1 MLMFVQVKYQLRS
14 CGRSVLVLC
23 IAALLAACMA
33 FYVGNIGVNKAALQ
47 SLSDSVPVT
56 VRITSRNGAKTAGLN
71 IEAKPFDH
79 LTEAGVHD
87 VRCTAV
93 AAGAFSPEV
102 RAQEMF
108 LGVDTIVRAGNSL
121 EALELSADNL
131 HFADGQSAAFLSGD
145 SAQCVIGEDYA
156 ERTGLH
162 PGDTL
167 SLEIYTVRQSMNG
180 TIYQMI
186 GDAALE
192 IIGTH
197 SAPGGADVILPINFL
212 RTEAETAGV
221 SFLYDSC
228 SALVDDSTHL
238 KDFKA
243 EMQKY
248 FMDINLSAEDPNAG
262 DALSVE
268 DELFV
273 KTASRLW
280 QNIALFQSMLVPF
293 FALIIGLVVL
303 TTSFMLPNGTIE
315 SFDAA
320 LRVAV
325 PETSELTITYDDN
338 GYGDLMTSLN
348 NARMSAVLLFAGGLI
363 AVVGIVVLLLY
374 FFIVKQKKRTAI
386 ERSLG
391 MSKAQCRISLMA
403 GILVLALV
411 ASVIGVGIGAV
422 LLQSDVLTGTAQSET
437 EEIDTT
443 FSIWAKGQ
451 TEVTEPETDATVPVA
466 VYVFIPVC
474 LLVFIFLLSLVL
486 VNRNLK
492 TEPILLLSGKGE

>member
-14 CGRSVLVLC
+14 RGRSVLVLC

-79 LTEAGVHD
+79 LKEGGVHD

-108 LGVDTIVRAGNSL
+108 LGGDTIVRAGNSL

-197 SAPGGADVILPINFL
+197 SAPGGADVILPVNFL

-238 KDFKA
+238 KGFKA

-248 FMDINLSAEDPNAG
+248 FMDINPSAEDPNAG

-273 KTASRLW
+273 KTASRLR

-303 TTSFMLPNGTIE
+303 TTF
-315 SFDAA
+315 
-320 LRVAV
+320 
-325 PETSELTITYDDN
+325 LTMRSTRRD
-338 GYGDLMTSLN
+338 M
-348 NARMSAVLLFAGGLI
+348 AI
-363 AVVGIVVLLLY
+363 A
-374 FFIVKQKKRTAI
+374 
-386 ERSLG
+386 RSLG
-391 MSKAQCRISLMA
+391 VSKWRCAAPNFIST
-403 GILVLALV
+403 
-411 ASVIGVGIGAV
+411 V
-422 LLQSDVLTGTAQSET
+422 LLDMLGCAVILPILSAALHIPALSAHAIFGLFTLCAALGTA
-437 EEIDTT
+437 
-443 FSIWAKGQ
+443 A
-451 TEVTEPETDATVPVA
+451 ALL
-466 VYVFIPVC
+466 C
-474 LLVFIFLLSLVL
+474 LLRFDTLTLLTQVD
-486 VNRNLK
+486 
-492 TEPILLLSGKGE
+492 

>member
-1 MLMFVQVKYQLRS
+1 MFLLTEVKHQLFRNR
-14 CGRSVLVLC
+14 GRTALSVC

-108 LGVDTIVRAGNSL
+108 LGGDTIVRAGNSL

-197 SAPGGADVILPINFL
+197 SAPGGADVILPVNFL

-248 FMDINLSAEDPNAG
+248 FMDINPSAEDPNAG

-273 KTASRLW
+273 KTASRLR
-280 QNIALFQSMLVPF
+280 QNIALFQSMFVPF

-303 TTSFMLPNGTIE
+303 TTF
-315 SFDAA
+315 
-320 LRVAV
+320 
-325 PETSELTITYDDN
+325 LTMRSTRRD
-338 GYGDLMTSLN
+338 M
-348 NARMSAVLLFAGGLI
+348 AI
-363 AVVGIVVLLLY
+363 A
-374 FFIVKQKKRTAI
+374 
-386 ERSLG
+386 RSLG
-391 MSKAQCRISLMA
+391 VSKWRCAAPNFIST
-403 GILVLALV
+403 
-411 ASVIGVGIGAV
+411 V
-422 LLQSDVLTGTAQSET
+422 LLDMLGCAVILPILSAALHIPALSAHAIFGLFTLCAALGTA
-437 EEIDTT
+437 
-443 FSIWAKGQ
+443 A
-451 TEVTEPETDATVPVA
+451 ALL
-466 VYVFIPVC
+466 C
-474 LLVFIFLLSLVL
+474 LLRFDTLTLLTQVD
-486 VNRNLK
+486 
-492 TEPILLLSGKGE
+492 

>member
-1 MLMFVQVKYQLRS
+1 MFVQVKYQLRS
-14 CGRSVLVLC
+14 RGRSVPVLC

-33 FYVGNIGVNKAALQ
+33 FYVGNIGVNKAALR

-108 LGVDTIVRAGNSL
+108 LGGDTIVRAGNSL

-197 SAPGGADVILPINFL
+197 SAPGGADVILPVNFL

-248 FMDINLSAEDPNAG
+248 FMDINPSAEDPNAG

-273 KTASRLW
+273 KTASRLR

-303 TTSFMLPNGTIE
+303 TTF
-315 SFDAA
+315 
-320 LRVAV
+320 
-325 PETSELTITYDDN
+325 LTMRSTRRD
-338 GYGDLMTSLN
+338 M
-348 NARMSAVLLFAGGLI
+348 AI
-363 AVVGIVVLLLY
+363 A
-374 FFIVKQKKRTAI
+374 
-386 ERSLG
+386 RSLG
-391 MSKAQCRISLMA
+391 VSKWRCAAPNFIST
-403 GILVLALV
+403 
-411 ASVIGVGIGAV
+411 V
-422 LLQSDVLTGTAQSET
+422 LLDMLGCAVILPILSAALHIPALSAHAIFGLFTLCAALGTA
-437 EEIDTT
+437 
-443 FSIWAKGQ
+443 A
-451 TEVTEPETDATVPVA
+451 ALL
-466 VYVFIPVC
+466 C
-474 LLVFIFLLSLVL
+474 LLRFDTLTLLTQVD
-486 VNRNLK
+486 
-492 TEPILLLSGKGE
+492 

>member
-14 CGRSVLVLC
+14 RGRSVLVLC

-108 LGVDTIVRAGNSL
+108 LGGDTIVRAGNSL

-197 SAPGGADVILPINFL
+197 SAPGGADVILPVNFL
-212 RTEAETAGV
+212 RTGAETAGV

-273 KTASRLW
+273 KTASRLR

-303 TTSFMLPNGTIE
+303 TTF
-315 SFDAA
+315 
-320 LRVAV
+320 
-325 PETSELTITYDDN
+325 LTMRSTRRD
-338 GYGDLMTSLN
+338 M
-348 NARMSAVLLFAGGLI
+348 AI
-363 AVVGIVVLLLY
+363 A
-374 FFIVKQKKRTAI
+374 
-386 ERSLG
+386 RSLG
-391 MSKAQCRISLMA
+391 VSKWRCAAPNFISTVLLDMLGCA
-403 GILVLALV
+403 VILPILSAALHIPALSALV
-411 ASVIGVGIGAV
+411 IFGLFTLCAA
-422 LLQSDVLTGTAQSET
+422 LGTA
-437 EEIDTT
+437 
-443 FSIWAKGQ
+443 A
-451 TEVTEPETDATVPVA
+451 ALL
-466 VYVFIPVC
+466 C
-474 LLVFIFLLSLVL
+474 LLRFDTLTLLTQVD
-486 VNRNLK
+486 
-492 TEPILLLSGKGE
+492 

>member
-1 MLMFVQVKYQLRS
+1 MFVQVKYQLRS
-14 CGRSVLVLC
+14 RGRSVLVLC

-108 LGVDTIVRAGNSL
+108 LGGDTIVRAGNSL

-131 HFADGQSAAFLSGD
+131 HFADGQNAAFLSGD

-167 SLEIYTVRQSMNG
+167 SLEIYMVRQSMNG
-180 TIYQMI
+180 TIYRMI

-197 SAPGGADVILPINFL
+197 SAPGGADVILPVNFL

-238 KDFKA
+238 KGFKA

-248 FMDINLSAEDPNAG
+248 FMDINPSAEDPNAG

-273 KTASRLW
+273 KTASRLR

-303 TTSFMLPNGTIE
+303 TTF
-315 SFDAA
+315 
-320 LRVAV
+320 
-325 PETSELTITYDDN
+325 LTMRSTRRD
-338 GYGDLMTSLN
+338 M
-348 NARMSAVLLFAGGLI
+348 AI
-363 AVVGIVVLLLY
+363 A
-374 FFIVKQKKRTAI
+374 
-386 ERSLG
+386 RSLG
-391 MSKAQCRISLMA
+391 VSKWRCAAPNFIST
-403 GILVLALV
+403 
-411 ASVIGVGIGAV
+411 V
-422 LLQSDVLTGTAQSET
+422 LLDMFGCAVILPILSAALHIPALSAHAIFGLFTLCAALGTA
-437 EEIDTT
+437 
-443 FSIWAKGQ
+443 A
-451 TEVTEPETDATVPVA
+451 ALL
-466 VYVFIPVC
+466 C
-474 LLVFIFLLSLVL
+474 LLRFDTLTLLTQVD
-486 VNRNLK
+486 
-492 TEPILLLSGKGE
+492 

>member
-1 MLMFVQVKYQLRS
+1 MLTFVQVKYQLRS
-14 CGRSVLVLC
+14 RGRSVLVLC

-87 VRCTAV
+87 VRCTVV

-108 LGVDTIVRAGNSL
+108 LGGDTIVRAGNSL

-180 TIYQMI
+180 TIYRMI
-186 GDAALE
+186 GNAALE

-197 SAPGGADVILPINFL
+197 SAPGGADVILPVNFL

-248 FMDINLSAEDPNAG
+248 FMDINPSAEDPNAG

-273 KTASRLW
+273 KTASRLR

-303 TTSFMLPNGTIE
+303 TTF
-315 SFDAA
+315 
-320 LRVAV
+320 
-325 PETSELTITYDDN
+325 LTMRSTRRD
-338 GYGDLMTSLN
+338 M
-348 NARMSAVLLFAGGLI
+348 AI
-363 AVVGIVVLLLY
+363 A
-374 FFIVKQKKRTAI
+374 
-386 ERSLG
+386 RSLG
-391 MSKAQCRISLMA
+391 VSKCRCAAPNFIST
-403 GILVLALV
+403 
-411 ASVIGVGIGAV
+411 V
-422 LLQSDVLTGTAQSET
+422 LLDMLGCAVILPILSAALHIPALSAHAIFGLFTLCAALGTA
-437 EEIDTT
+437 
-443 FSIWAKGQ
+443 A
-451 TEVTEPETDATVPVA
+451 ALL
-466 VYVFIPVC
+466 C
-474 LLVFIFLLSLVL
+474 LLRFDTLTLLTQVD
-486 VNRNLK
+486 
-492 TEPILLLSGKGE
+492 

>member
-1 MLMFVQVKYQLRS
+1 MFLLTEVKHQLFRNR
-14 CGRSVLVLC
+14 GRTALSVC
-23 IAALLAACMA
+23 IAALLAMCMA
-33 FYVGNIGVNKAALQ
+33 FYVGNIGASEAALQ

-108 LGVDTIVRAGNSL
+108 LGGDTTVRAGNSL
-121 EALELSADNL
+121 EALELSADDL

-145 SAQCVIGEDYA
+145 SAQCVISEDYA

-167 SLEIYTVRQSMNG
+167 SLELYTVRQSMNG

-197 SAPGGADVILPINFL
+197 SAPGGADVILPVRYL
-212 RTEAETAGV
+212 RAEAETAGV

-248 FMDINLSAEDPNAG
+248 FMDINPSAEDPNAG

-273 KTASRLW
+273 KTASRLR

-303 TTSFMLPNGTIE
+303 TTF
-315 SFDAA
+315 
-320 LRVAV
+320 
-325 PETSELTITYDDN
+325 LTMRSTRRD
-338 GYGDLMTSLN
+338 M
-348 NARMSAVLLFAGGLI
+348 AI
-363 AVVGIVVLLLY
+363 A
-374 FFIVKQKKRTAI
+374 
-386 ERSLG
+386 RSLG
-391 MSKAQCRISLMA
+391 VSKWRCAA
-403 GILVLALV
+403 PNF
-411 ASVIGVGIGAV
+411 IGTV
-422 LLQSDVLTGTAQSET
+422 LLDMLGCAVTLPILSVVLHIPALSTLVIFGLFTLCAALGTA
-437 EEIDTT
+437 
-443 FSIWAKGQ
+443 A
-451 TEVTEPETDATVPVA
+451 ALL
-466 VYVFIPVC
+466 C
-474 LLVFIFLLSLVL
+474 LLRFDTLTLLTQVD
-486 VNRNLK
+486 
-492 TEPILLLSGKGE
+492 

>member
-1 MLMFVQVKYQLRS
+1 MFVQVKYQLRS
-14 CGRSVLVLC
+14 RGRSVLVLC

-93 AAGAFSPEV
+93 AARAFSPEV

-108 LGVDTIVRAGNSL
+108 LGGDTIVRAGNSL

-131 HFADGQSAAFLSGD
+131 HFADGQNAAFLSGD

-167 SLEIYTVRQSMNG
+167 SLEIYMVRQSMNG
-180 TIYQMI
+180 TIYRMI

-197 SAPGGADVILPINFL
+197 SAPGGADVILPVNFL

-248 FMDINLSAEDPNAG
+248 FMDINPSAEDPNAG

-273 KTASRLW
+273 KTASRLR

-303 TTSFMLPNGTIE
+303 TTF
-315 SFDAA
+315 
-320 LRVAV
+320 
-325 PETSELTITYDDN
+325 LTMRSTRRD
-338 GYGDLMTSLN
+338 M
-348 NARMSAVLLFAGGLI
+348 AI
-363 AVVGIVVLLLY
+363 A
-374 FFIVKQKKRTAI
+374 
-386 ERSLG
+386 RSLG
-391 MSKAQCRISLMA
+391 VSKWRCAAPNFIST
-403 GILVLALV
+403 
-411 ASVIGVGIGAV
+411 V
-422 LLQSDVLTGTAQSET
+422 LLDMLGCAVILPILSAALHIPALSAHVIFGLFTLCAALGTA
-437 EEIDTT
+437 
-443 FSIWAKGQ
+443 A
-451 TEVTEPETDATVPVA
+451 ALL
-466 VYVFIPVC
+466 C
-474 LLVFIFLLSLVL
+474 LLRFDTLTLLTQVD
-486 VNRNLK
+486 
-492 TEPILLLSGKGE
+492 

>member
-1 MLMFVQVKYQLRS
+1 MFVQVKYQLRS
-14 CGRSVLVLC
+14 RGRSVLVLC

-108 LGVDTIVRAGNSL
+108 LGGDTIVRAGNSL

-186 GDAALE
+186 GDAALK

-197 SAPGGADVILPINFL
+197 SAPGGVDVILPVSFL

-238 KDFKA
+238 KGFKA

-248 FMDINLSAEDPNAG
+248 FMDINPSAEDPNAG

-273 KTASRLW
+273 KTASRLR

-293 FALIIGLVVL
+293 FALIIGLVAL
-303 TTSFMLPNGTIE
+303 TTF
-315 SFDAA
+315 
-320 LRVAV
+320 
-325 PETSELTITYDDN
+325 LTMRSTRRD
-338 GYGDLMTSLN
+338 M
-348 NARMSAVLLFAGGLI
+348 AI
-363 AVVGIVVLLLY
+363 A
-374 FFIVKQKKRTAI
+374 
-386 ERSLG
+386 RSLG
-391 MSKAQCRISLMA
+391 VSKWRCAAPNFIST
-403 GILVLALV
+403 
-411 ASVIGVGIGAV
+411 V
-422 LLQSDVLTGTAQSET
+422 LLDMLGCAVILPILSAALHIPALSAHAIFGLFTLCAALGTA
-437 EEIDTT
+437 
-443 FSIWAKGQ
+443 A
-451 TEVTEPETDATVPVA
+451 ALL
-466 VYVFIPVC
+466 C
-474 LLVFIFLLSLVL
+474 LLRFDTLTLLTQVD
-486 VNRNLK
+486 
-492 TEPILLLSGKGE
+492 

>member
-1 MLMFVQVKYQLRS
+1 MFVQVKYQLRS
-14 CGRSVLVLC
+14 RGRSVLVLC

-108 LGVDTIVRAGNSL
+108 LGGDTIVRAGNSL

-197 SAPGGADVILPINFL
+197 SAPGGADVILPVNFL
-212 RTEAETAGV
+212 RTEAETAAV

-248 FMDINLSAEDPNAG
+248 FMDINPSAEDPNAG

-273 KTASRLW
+273 KTASRLR

-303 TTSFMLPNGTIE
+303 TTF
-315 SFDAA
+315 
-320 LRVAV
+320 
-325 PETSELTITYDDN
+325 LTMRSTRRD
-338 GYGDLMTSLN
+338 M
-348 NARMSAVLLFAGGLI
+348 AI
-363 AVVGIVVLLLY
+363 A
-374 FFIVKQKKRTAI
+374 
-386 ERSLG
+386 RSLG
-391 MSKAQCRISLMA
+391 VSKWRCAAPNFISTVLLDMLGCA
-403 GILVLALV
+403 VILPILSAALHIPALSALV
-411 ASVIGVGIGAV
+411 IFGLFTLCAA
-422 LLQSDVLTGTAQSET
+422 LGTA
-437 EEIDTT
+437 
-443 FSIWAKGQ
+443 A
-451 TEVTEPETDATVPVA
+451 ALL
-466 VYVFIPVC
+466 C
-474 LLVFIFLLSLVL
+474 LLRFDTLTLLTQVD
-486 VNRNLK
+486 
-492 TEPILLLSGKGE
+492 

>member
-1 MLMFVQVKYQLRS
+1 MLMSVQVKYQLRS
-14 CGRSVLVLC
+14 RGRSVLILC
-23 IAALLAACMA
+23 IAALLTLCMA
-33 FYVGNIGVNKAALQ
+33 FYVGNIGASEAALQ

-71 IEAKPFDH
+71 IEAKPFGH

-108 LGVDTIVRAGNSL
+108 LGGDTTVRAGNSL
-121 EALELSADNL
+121 EALELSADDL

-186 GDAALE
+186 GNAALE

-197 SAPGGADVILPINFL
+197 SAPGGADVILPVNFL

-248 FMDINLSAEDPNAG
+248 FMDINPSAEDPNAG

-273 KTASRLW
+273 KTASRLR

-303 TTSFMLPNGTIE
+303 TTF
-315 SFDAA
+315 
-320 LRVAV
+320 
-325 PETSELTITYDDN
+325 LTMRSTRRD
-338 GYGDLMTSLN
+338 M
-348 NARMSAVLLFAGGLI
+348 AI
-363 AVVGIVVLLLY
+363 A
-374 FFIVKQKKRTAI
+374 
-386 ERSLG
+386 RSLG
-391 MSKAQCRISLMA
+391 VSKWRCAAPNFIST
-403 GILVLALV
+403 
-411 ASVIGVGIGAV
+411 V
-422 LLQSDVLTGTAQSET
+422 LLDMLGCAVILPILSAALHIPALSAHAIFGLFTLCAALGTA
-437 EEIDTT
+437 
-443 FSIWAKGQ
+443 A
-451 TEVTEPETDATVPVA
+451 ALL
-466 VYVFIPVC
+466 C
-474 LLVFIFLLSLVL
+474 LLRFDTLTLLTQVD
-486 VNRNLK
+486 
-492 TEPILLLSGKGE
+492 

>member
-14 CGRSVLVLC
+14 RGRSVLVLC

-108 LGVDTIVRAGNSL
+108 LGGDTIVRAGNSL

-186 GDAALE
+186 GDVALE

-197 SAPGGADVILPINFL
+197 SAPGGADVILPVNFL

-238 KDFKA
+238 KGFKA

-248 FMDINLSAEDPNAG
+248 FMDINPSAEDPNAG

-273 KTASRLW
+273 KTASRLR

-303 TTSFMLPNGTIE
+303 TTF
-315 SFDAA
+315 
-320 LRVAV
+320 
-325 PETSELTITYDDN
+325 LTMRSTRRD
-338 GYGDLMTSLN
+338 M
-348 NARMSAVLLFAGGLI
+348 AI
-363 AVVGIVVLLLY
+363 A
-374 FFIVKQKKRTAI
+374 
-386 ERSLG
+386 RSLG
-391 MSKAQCRISLMA
+391 VSKWRCAAPNFIST
-403 GILVLALV
+403 
-411 ASVIGVGIGAV
+411 V
-422 LLQSDVLTGTAQSET
+422 LLDMLGCAVILPILSAALHIPALSAHAIFGLFTLCAALGTA
-437 EEIDTT
+437 
-443 FSIWAKGQ
+443 A
-451 TEVTEPETDATVPVA
+451 ALL
-466 VYVFIPVC
+466 C
-474 LLVFIFLLSLVL
+474 LLRFDTLTLLTQVD
-486 VNRNLK
+486 
-492 TEPILLLSGKGE
+492 

>member
-1 MLMFVQVKYQLRS
+1 MFVQVKYQLRS
-14 CGRSVLVLC
+14 RGRSVLVLC

-108 LGVDTIVRAGNSL
+108 LGGDTIVRAGNSL

-167 SLEIYTVRQSMNG
+167 SLEIYTVQQSMNG

-186 GDAALE
+186 GNAALE

-197 SAPGGADVILPINFL
+197 SAPGGADVILPVNFL
-212 RTEAETAGV
+212 RTEVETAGV

-248 FMDINLSAEDPNAG
+248 FMDINPSAEDPNAG

-273 KTASRLW
+273 KTASRLR

-303 TTSFMLPNGTIE
+303 TTF
-315 SFDAA
+315 
-320 LRVAV
+320 
-325 PETSELTITYDDN
+325 LTMRSTRRD
-338 GYGDLMTSLN
+338 M
-348 NARMSAVLLFAGGLI
+348 AI
-363 AVVGIVVLLLY
+363 A
-374 FFIVKQKKRTAI
+374 
-386 ERSLG
+386 RSLG
-391 MSKAQCRISLMA
+391 VSKWRCAAPNFIST
-403 GILVLALV
+403 
-411 ASVIGVGIGAV
+411 V
-422 LLQSDVLTGTAQSET
+422 LLDMLGCAVILPILSAALHIPALSAHAIFGLFTLCAALGTA
-437 EEIDTT
+437 
-443 FSIWAKGQ
+443 A
-451 TEVTEPETDATVPVA
+451 ALL
-466 VYVFIPVC
+466 C
-474 LLVFIFLLSLVL
+474 LLRFDTLTLLTQVD
-486 VNRNLK
+486 
-492 TEPILLLSGKGE
+492 

>member
-1 MLMFVQVKYQLRS
+1 MFVQVKYQLRS
-14 CGRSVLVLC
+14 RGRSVLVLC

-108 LGVDTIVRAGNSL
+108 LGGDTIVRAGNSL

-131 HFADGQSAAFLSGD
+131 HFADGQNAAFLSGD

-167 SLEIYTVRQSMNG
+167 SLEIYMVRQSMNG
-180 TIYQMI
+180 TIYRMI

-197 SAPGGADVILPINFL
+197 SAPGGEDVILPVNFL

-248 FMDINLSAEDPNAG
+248 FMDINPSAEDPNAG

-273 KTASRLW
+273 KTASRLR

-303 TTSFMLPNGTIE
+303 TTF
-315 SFDAA
+315 
-320 LRVAV
+320 
-325 PETSELTITYDDN
+325 LTMRSTRRD
-338 GYGDLMTSLN
+338 M
-348 NARMSAVLLFAGGLI
+348 AI
-363 AVVGIVVLLLY
+363 A
-374 FFIVKQKKRTAI
+374 
-386 ERSLG
+386 RSLG
-391 MSKAQCRISLMA
+391 VSKWRCAAPNFIST
-403 GILVLALV
+403 
-411 ASVIGVGIGAV
+411 V
-422 LLQSDVLTGTAQSET
+422 LLDMLGCAVILPILSAALHIPALSAHVIFGLFTLCAALGTA
-437 EEIDTT
+437 
-443 FSIWAKGQ
+443 A
-451 TEVTEPETDATVPVA
+451 ALL
-466 VYVFIPVC
+466 C
-474 LLVFIFLLSLVL
+474 LLRFDTLTLLTQVD
-486 VNRNLK
+486 
-492 TEPILLLSGKGE
+492 

>member
-14 CGRSVLVLC
+14 RGRSVLVLC

-79 LTEAGVHD
+79 LKEGGVHD

-108 LGVDTIVRAGNSL
+108 LGGDTIVRAGNSL

-197 SAPGGADVILPINFL
+197 SAPGGADVILPVNFL

-228 SALVDDSTHL
+228 SALVDDSTDL
-238 KDFKA
+238 KGFKA

-248 FMDINLSAEDPNAG
+248 FMDINPSAEDPNAG

-273 KTASRLW
+273 KTASRLR

-303 TTSFMLPNGTIE
+303 TTF
-315 SFDAA
+315 
-320 LRVAV
+320 
-325 PETSELTITYDDN
+325 LTMRSTRRD
-338 GYGDLMTSLN
+338 M
-348 NARMSAVLLFAGGLI
+348 AI
-363 AVVGIVVLLLY
+363 A
-374 FFIVKQKKRTAI
+374 
-386 ERSLG
+386 RSLG
-391 MSKAQCRISLMA
+391 VSKWRCAAPNFISTVLLDMLGCA
-403 GILVLALV
+403 VILPILSAALHIPALSALV
-411 ASVIGVGIGAV
+411 IFELFTLCAA
-422 LLQSDVLTGTAQSET
+422 LGTA
-437 EEIDTT
+437 
-443 FSIWAKGQ
+443 A
-451 TEVTEPETDATVPVA
+451 ALL
-466 VYVFIPVC
+466 C
-474 LLVFIFLLSLVL
+474 LLRFDTLTLLTQVD
-486 VNRNLK
+486 
-492 TEPILLLSGKGE
+492 

>member
-1 MLMFVQVKYQLRS
+1 MFLLTEVKHQLFRNR
-14 CGRSVLVLC
+14 GRTALSVC

-108 LGVDTIVRAGNSL
+108 LGGDTIVRAGNSL

-197 SAPGGADVILPINFL
+197 SAPGGADVILPVNFL

-248 FMDINLSAEDPNAG
+248 FMDINPSAEDPNAG

-273 KTASRLW
+273 KTASRLR

-303 TTSFMLPNGTIE
+303 TTF
-315 SFDAA
+315 
-320 LRVAV
+320 
-325 PETSELTITYDDN
+325 LTMRSTRRD
-338 GYGDLMTSLN
+338 M
-348 NARMSAVLLFAGGLI
+348 AI
-363 AVVGIVVLLLY
+363 A
-374 FFIVKQKKRTAI
+374 
-386 ERSLG
+386 RSLG
-391 MSKAQCRISLMA
+391 VSKWRCAAPNFIST
-403 GILVLALV
+403 
-411 ASVIGVGIGAV
+411 V
-422 LLQSDVLTGTAQSET
+422 LLDMLGCAVILPILSAALHIPALSAHAIFGLFTLCAALGTA
-437 EEIDTT
+437 
-443 FSIWAKGQ
+443 A
-451 TEVTEPETDATVPVA
+451 ALL
-466 VYVFIPVC
+466 C
-474 LLVFIFLLSLVL
+474 LLRFDTLTLLTQVD
-486 VNRNLK
+486 
-492 TEPILLLSGKGE
+492 

>member
-1 MLMFVQVKYQLRS
+1 MFVQVKYQLRS
-14 CGRSVLVLC
+14 RGRSVLVLC

-108 LGVDTIVRAGNSL
+108 LGGDTIVRAGNSL

-162 PGDTL
+162 PDDTL

-197 SAPGGADVILPINFL
+197 SAPGGADVILPVNFL

-248 FMDINLSAEDPNAG
+248 FMDINPSAEDPNAG

-273 KTASRLW
+273 KTASRLR

-303 TTSFMLPNGTIE
+303 TTF
-315 SFDAA
+315 
-320 LRVAV
+320 
-325 PETSELTITYDDN
+325 LTMRSTRRD
-338 GYGDLMTSLN
+338 M
-348 NARMSAVLLFAGGLI
+348 AI
-363 AVVGIVVLLLY
+363 A
-374 FFIVKQKKRTAI
+374 
-386 ERSLG
+386 RSLG
-391 MSKAQCRISLMA
+391 VSKWRCAAPNFIST
-403 GILVLALV
+403 
-411 ASVIGVGIGAV
+411 V
-422 LLQSDVLTGTAQSET
+422 LLDMLGCAVILPILSAALHIPALSAHAIFGLFTLCAALGTA
-437 EEIDTT
+437 
-443 FSIWAKGQ
+443 A
-451 TEVTEPETDATVPVA
+451 ALL
-466 VYVFIPVC
+466 C
-474 LLVFIFLLSLVL
+474 LLRFDTLTLLTQVD
-486 VNRNLK
+486 
-492 TEPILLLSGKGE
+492 

>member
-1 MLMFVQVKYQLRS
+1 MSVQVKYQLRNR
-14 CGRSVLVLC
+14 GRSVLILC
-23 IAALLAACMA
+23 IAALLTLCMA
-33 FYVGNIGVNKAALQ
+33 FYVGNIGASEAALQ

-79 LTEAGVHD
+79 LMEAGVHD
-87 VRCTAV
+87 VQCTAV

-108 LGVDTIVRAGNSL
+108 LGGDTTVRAGNSL
-121 EALELSADNL
+121 EALELSAEDL
-131 HFADGQSAAFLSGD
+131 HFVDGQSAAFLSGD
-145 SAQCVIGEDYA
+145 SAQCVISEDYA

-167 SLEIYTVRQSMNG
+167 SLELYTVRQSMNG
-180 TIYQMI
+180 TIYQKI
-186 GDAALE
+186 GDAAFE

-197 SAPGGADVILPINFL
+197 SAPGGADVILPVRYL
-212 RTEAETAGV
+212 RAEAETAGV

-248 FMDINLSAEDPNAG
+248 FMDINPSAEDPNAG

-273 KTASRLW
+273 KTASRLR

-303 TTSFMLPNGTIE
+303 TTF
-315 SFDAA
+315 
-320 LRVAV
+320 
-325 PETSELTITYDDN
+325 LTMRSTRRE
-338 GYGDLMTSLN
+338 M
-348 NARMSAVLLFAGGLI
+348 AI
-363 AVVGIVVLLLY
+363 A
-374 FFIVKQKKRTAI
+374 
-386 ERSLG
+386 RSLG
-391 MSKAQCRISLMA
+391 VSKWRCAA
-403 GILVLALV
+403 PNF
-411 ASVIGVGIGAV
+411 IGTV
-422 LLQSDVLTGTAQSET
+422 LLDMLGCAVTLPILSVVLHIPALSTLVIFGLFTLCAALGTA
-437 EEIDTT
+437 
-443 FSIWAKGQ
+443 A
-451 TEVTEPETDATVPVA
+451 ALL
-466 VYVFIPVC
+466 C
-474 LLVFIFLLSLVL
+474 LLRFDTLTLLTQVD
-486 VNRNLK
+486 
-492 TEPILLLSGKGE
+492 

>member
-1 MLMFVQVKYQLRS
+1 MFVQVKYQLRS
-14 CGRSVLVLC
+14 RGRSVLVLC

-108 LGVDTIVRAGNSL
+108 LGGDTIVRAGNSL

-186 GDAALE
+186 GDVALE

-197 SAPGGADVILPINFL
+197 SAPGGADVILPVNFL

-248 FMDINLSAEDPNAG
+248 FMDINPSAEDPNAG

-273 KTASRLW
+273 KTASRLR

-303 TTSFMLPNGTIE
+303 TTF
-315 SFDAA
+315 
-320 LRVAV
+320 
-325 PETSELTITYDDN
+325 LTMRSTRRD
-338 GYGDLMTSLN
+338 M
-348 NARMSAVLLFAGGLI
+348 AI
-363 AVVGIVVLLLY
+363 A
-374 FFIVKQKKRTAI
+374 
-386 ERSLG
+386 RSLG
-391 MSKAQCRISLMA
+391 VSKWRCAAPNFISTVLLD
-403 GILVLALV
+403 ILGCAVILPILSAALHIPTLSALV
-411 ASVIGVGIGAV
+411 IFGLFTLCAA
-422 LLQSDVLTGTAQSET
+422 LGTA
-437 EEIDTT
+437 
-443 FSIWAKGQ
+443 A
-451 TEVTEPETDATVPVA
+451 ALL
-466 VYVFIPVC
+466 C
-474 LLVFIFLLSLVL
+474 LLRFDTLTLLTQVD
-486 VNRNLK
+486 
-492 TEPILLLSGKGE
+492 

>member
-1 MLMFVQVKYQLRS
+1 MFVQVKYQLRS
-14 CGRSVLVLC
+14 RGRSVLVLC

-108 LGVDTIVRAGNSL
+108 LGGDTIVRAGNSL

-131 HFADGQSAAFLSGD
+131 HFADGQNAAFLSGD

-167 SLEIYTVRQSMNG
+167 SLEIYMVRQSMNG

-186 GDAALE
+186 GNAALE

-197 SAPGGADVILPINFL
+197 SAPGGADVILPVNFL

-248 FMDINLSAEDPNAG
+248 FMDINPSAEDPNAG

-273 KTASRLW
+273 KTASRLR

-303 TTSFMLPNGTIE
+303 TTF
-315 SFDAA
+315 
-320 LRVAV
+320 
-325 PETSELTITYDDN
+325 LTMRSTRRD
-338 GYGDLMTSLN
+338 M
-348 NARMSAVLLFAGGLI
+348 AI
-363 AVVGIVVLLLY
+363 A
-374 FFIVKQKKRTAI
+374 
-386 ERSLG
+386 RSLG
-391 MSKAQCRISLMA
+391 VSKWRCAAPNFIST
-403 GILVLALV
+403 
-411 ASVIGVGIGAV
+411 V
-422 LLQSDVLTGTAQSET
+422 LLDMLGCAVILPILSAALHIPALSAHAIFGLFTLCAALGTA
-437 EEIDTT
+437 
-443 FSIWAKGQ
+443 A
-451 TEVTEPETDATVPVA
+451 ALL
-466 VYVFIPVC
+466 C
-474 LLVFIFLLSLVL
+474 LLRFDTLTLLTQVD
-486 VNRNLK
+486 
-492 TEPILLLSGKGE
+492 

>member
-1 MLMFVQVKYQLRS
+1 MFVQVKYQLRS
-14 CGRSVLVLC
+14 RGRSVLVLC

-108 LGVDTIVRAGNSL
+108 LGGDTIVRAGNSL

-145 SAQCVIGEDYA
+145 SVQCVIGEDYA

-197 SAPGGADVILPINFL
+197 SAPGGADVILPVNFL

-248 FMDINLSAEDPNAG
+248 FMDINPSAEDPNAG

-273 KTASRLW
+273 KTASRLR

-303 TTSFMLPNGTIE
+303 TTF
-315 SFDAA
+315 
-320 LRVAV
+320 
-325 PETSELTITYDDN
+325 LTMRSTRRD
-338 GYGDLMTSLN
+338 M
-348 NARMSAVLLFAGGLI
+348 AI
-363 AVVGIVVLLLY
+363 A
-374 FFIVKQKKRTAI
+374 
-386 ERSLG
+386 RSLG
-391 MSKAQCRISLMA
+391 VSKWRCAAPNFIST
-403 GILVLALV
+403 
-411 ASVIGVGIGAV
+411 V
-422 LLQSDVLTGTAQSET
+422 LLDMLGCAVILPILSAALHIPALSAHAIFGLFTLCAALGTA
-437 EEIDTT
+437 
-443 FSIWAKGQ
+443 A
-451 TEVTEPETDATVPVA
+451 ALL
-466 VYVFIPVC
+466 C
-474 LLVFIFLLSLVL
+474 LLRFDTLTLLTQVD
-486 VNRNLK
+486 
-492 TEPILLLSGKGE
+492 

>member
-1 MLMFVQVKYQLRS
+1 MFVQVKYQLRS
-14 CGRSVLVLC
+14 RGRSVLVLC

-33 FYVGNIGVNKAALQ
+33 FYVGNIGVNKAVLQ

-108 LGVDTIVRAGNSL
+108 LGGDTIVRAGNSL

-186 GDAALE
+186 GDAALK

-197 SAPGGADVILPINFL
+197 SAPGGVDVILPVNFL

-238 KDFKA
+238 KGFKA

-248 FMDINLSAEDPNAG
+248 FMDINPSAEDPNAG

-273 KTASRLW
+273 KTASRLR

-293 FALIIGLVVL
+293 FALIIGLVAL
-303 TTSFMLPNGTIE
+303 TTF
-315 SFDAA
+315 
-320 LRVAV
+320 
-325 PETSELTITYDDN
+325 LTMRSTRRD
-338 GYGDLMTSLN
+338 M
-348 NARMSAVLLFAGGLI
+348 AI
-363 AVVGIVVLLLY
+363 A
-374 FFIVKQKKRTAI
+374 
-386 ERSLG
+386 RSLG
-391 MSKAQCRISLMA
+391 VSKWRCAAPNFIST
-403 GILVLALV
+403 
-411 ASVIGVGIGAV
+411 V
-422 LLQSDVLTGTAQSET
+422 LLDMLGCAVILPILSAALHIPALSAHAIFGLFTLCAALGTA
-437 EEIDTT
+437 
-443 FSIWAKGQ
+443 A
-451 TEVTEPETDATVPVA
+451 ALL
-466 VYVFIPVC
+466 C
-474 LLVFIFLLSLVL
+474 LLRFDTLTLLTQVD
-486 VNRNLK
+486 
-492 TEPILLLSGKGE
+492 

>member
-1 MLMFVQVKYQLRS
+1 MFVQVKYQLRS
-14 CGRSVLVLC
+14 RGRSVLVLC

-108 LGVDTIVRAGNSL
+108 LGGDTIVRAGNSL
-121 EALELSADNL
+121 EVLELSADNL

-186 GDAALE
+186 GNVALE

-197 SAPGGADVILPINFL
+197 SAPGGADVILPVNFL

-248 FMDINLSAEDPNAG
+248 FMDINPSAEDPNAG

-273 KTASRLW
+273 KTASRLR

-303 TTSFMLPNGTIE
+303 TTF
-315 SFDAA
+315 
-320 LRVAV
+320 
-325 PETSELTITYDDN
+325 LTMRSTRRD
-338 GYGDLMTSLN
+338 M
-348 NARMSAVLLFAGGLI
+348 AI
-363 AVVGIVVLLLY
+363 A
-374 FFIVKQKKRTAI
+374 
-386 ERSLG
+386 RSLG
-391 MSKAQCRISLMA
+391 VSKWRCAAPNFIST
-403 GILVLALV
+403 
-411 ASVIGVGIGAV
+411 V
-422 LLQSDVLTGTAQSET
+422 LLDILGCAVILPILSAALHIPALSAHAIFGLFTLCAALGTA
-437 EEIDTT
+437 
-443 FSIWAKGQ
+443 A
-451 TEVTEPETDATVPVA
+451 ALL
-466 VYVFIPVC
+466 C
-474 LLVFIFLLSLVL
+474 LLRFDTLTLLTQVD
-486 VNRNLK
+486 
-492 TEPILLLSGKGE
+492 

>member
-1 MLMFVQVKYQLRS
+1 MSVQVKYQLRS
-14 CGRSVLVLC
+14 RGRSVLILC
-23 IAALLAACMA
+23 IAALLTLCMA
-33 FYVGNIGVNKAALQ
+33 FYVGNIGASEAALQ

-71 IEAKPFDH
+71 IEAKPFGH

-108 LGVDTIVRAGNSL
+108 LGGDTTVRAGNSL
-121 EALELSADNL
+121 EALELSADDL

-186 GDAALE
+186 GNAALE

-197 SAPGGADVILPINFL
+197 SAPGGADVILPVNFL

-248 FMDINLSAEDPNAG
+248 FMDINPSAEDPNAG

-273 KTASRLW
+273 KTASRLR

-303 TTSFMLPNGTIE
+303 TTF
-315 SFDAA
+315 
-320 LRVAV
+320 
-325 PETSELTITYDDN
+325 LTMRSTRRD
-338 GYGDLMTSLN
+338 M
-348 NARMSAVLLFAGGLI
+348 AI
-363 AVVGIVVLLLY
+363 A
-374 FFIVKQKKRTAI
+374 
-386 ERSLG
+386 RSLG
-391 MSKAQCRISLMA
+391 VSKWRCAAPNFIST
-403 GILVLALV
+403 
-411 ASVIGVGIGAV
+411 V
-422 LLQSDVLTGTAQSET
+422 LLDMLGCAVILPILSAALHIPALSAHAIFGLFTLCAALGTA
-437 EEIDTT
+437 
-443 FSIWAKGQ
+443 A
-451 TEVTEPETDATVPVA
+451 ALL
-466 VYVFIPVC
+466 C
-474 LLVFIFLLSLVL
+474 LLRFDTLTLLTQVD
-486 VNRNLK
+486 
-492 TEPILLLSGKGE
+492 

>member
-1 MLMFVQVKYQLRS
+1 
-14 CGRSVLVLC
+14 
-23 IAALLAACMA
+23 
-33 FYVGNIGVNKAALQ
+33 
-47 SLSDSVPVT
+47 
-56 VRITSRNGAKTAGLN
+56 
-71 IEAKPFDH
+71 
-79 LTEAGVHD
+79 
-87 VRCTAV
+87 
-93 AAGAFSPEV
+93 
-102 RAQEMF
+102 MF
-108 LGVDTIVRAGNSL
+108 LGGDTIVRAGNSL

-197 SAPGGADVILPINFL
+197 SAPGGADVILPVNFL

-248 FMDINLSAEDPNAG
+248 FMDINPSAEDPNAG

-273 KTASRLW
+273 KTASRLR

-303 TTSFMLPNGTIE
+303 TTF
-315 SFDAA
+315 
-320 LRVAV
+320 
-325 PETSELTITYDDN
+325 LTMRSTRRD
-338 GYGDLMTSLN
+338 M
-348 NARMSAVLLFAGGLI
+348 AI
-363 AVVGIVVLLLY
+363 A
-374 FFIVKQKKRTAI
+374 
-386 ERSLG
+386 RSLG
-391 MSKAQCRISLMA
+391 VSKWRCAAPNFISTVLLDMLGCA
-403 GILVLALV
+403 VILPILSAALHIPTLSALV
-411 ASVIGVGIGAV
+411 IFGLFTLCVA
-422 LLQSDVLTGTAQSET
+422 LGTA
-437 EEIDTT
+437 
-443 FSIWAKGQ
+443 A
-451 TEVTEPETDATVPVA
+451 ALL
-466 VYVFIPVC
+466 C
-474 LLVFIFLLSLVL
+474 LLRFDTLTLL
-486 VNRNLK
+486 
-492 TEPILLLSGKGE
+492 TQID

>member
-1 MLMFVQVKYQLRS
+1 MFVQVKYQLRS
-14 CGRSVLVLC
+14 RGRSVLVLC

-108 LGVDTIVRAGNSL
+108 LGGDTIVRAGNSL

-186 GDAALE
+186 GDVALE

-197 SAPGGADVILPINFL
+197 SAPGGADVILPVNFL
-212 RTEAETAGV
+212 RTEAETASV

-238 KDFKA
+238 KGFKA

-248 FMDINLSAEDPNAG
+248 FMDINPSAEDPNAG

-273 KTASRLW
+273 KTASRLR

-303 TTSFMLPNGTIE
+303 TTF
-315 SFDAA
+315 
-320 LRVAV
+320 
-325 PETSELTITYDDN
+325 LTMRSTRRD
-338 GYGDLMTSLN
+338 M
-348 NARMSAVLLFAGGLI
+348 AI
-363 AVVGIVVLLLY
+363 A
-374 FFIVKQKKRTAI
+374 
-386 ERSLG
+386 RSLG
-391 MSKAQCRISLMA
+391 VSKWRCAAPNFIST
-403 GILVLALV
+403 
-411 ASVIGVGIGAV
+411 V
-422 LLQSDVLTGTAQSET
+422 LLDMLGCAVILPILSAALHIPALSAHAIFGLFTLCAALGTA
-437 EEIDTT
+437 
-443 FSIWAKGQ
+443 A
-451 TEVTEPETDATVPVA
+451 ALL
-466 VYVFIPVC
+466 C
-474 LLVFIFLLSLVL
+474 LLWFDTLTLLTQVD
-486 VNRNLK
+486 
-492 TEPILLLSGKGE
+492 

>member
-14 CGRSVLVLC
+14 RGRSVLVLC

-108 LGVDTIVRAGNSL
+108 LGGDTIVRAGNSL

-167 SLEIYTVRQSMNG
+167 SLEIYMVRQSMNG
-180 TIYQMI
+180 TIYRMI

-197 SAPGGADVILPINFL
+197 SAPGGADVILPVNFL

-248 FMDINLSAEDPNAG
+248 FMDINPSAEDPNAG

-273 KTASRLW
+273 KTASRLR

-303 TTSFMLPNGTIE
+303 TTF
-315 SFDAA
+315 
-320 LRVAV
+320 
-325 PETSELTITYDDN
+325 LTMRSTRRD
-338 GYGDLMTSLN
+338 M
-348 NARMSAVLLFAGGLI
+348 AI
-363 AVVGIVVLLLY
+363 A
-374 FFIVKQKKRTAI
+374 
-386 ERSLG
+386 RSLG
-391 MSKAQCRISLMA
+391 VSKWRCAAPNFIST
-403 GILVLALV
+403 
-411 ASVIGVGIGAV
+411 V
-422 LLQSDVLTGTAQSET
+422 LLDMCGCAVILPILSAALHIPALSAYVIFGLFTLCAALGTA
-437 EEIDTT
+437 
-443 FSIWAKGQ
+443 A
-451 TEVTEPETDATVPVA
+451 ALL
-466 VYVFIPVC
+466 C
-474 LLVFIFLLSLVL
+474 LLRFDTLTLLTQVD
-486 VNRNLK
+486 
-492 TEPILLLSGKGE
+492 

>member
-1 MLMFVQVKYQLRS
+1 MFVQVKYQLRS
-14 CGRSVLVLC
+14 RGRSVLVLC

-33 FYVGNIGVNKAALQ
+33 FYVGNIGVNKAALR

-108 LGVDTIVRAGNSL
+108 LGGDTIVRAGNSL

-197 SAPGGADVILPINFL
+197 SAPGGADVILPVNFL

-238 KDFKA
+238 KGFKA

-248 FMDINLSAEDPNAG
+248 FMDINPSAEDPNAG

-273 KTASRLW
+273 KTASRLR

-303 TTSFMLPNGTIE
+303 TTF
-315 SFDAA
+315 
-320 LRVAV
+320 
-325 PETSELTITYDDN
+325 LTMRSTRRD
-338 GYGDLMTSLN
+338 M
-348 NARMSAVLLFAGGLI
+348 AI
-363 AVVGIVVLLLY
+363 A
-374 FFIVKQKKRTAI
+374 
-386 ERSLG
+386 RSLG
-391 MSKAQCRISLMA
+391 VSKWRCAAPNFIST
-403 GILVLALV
+403 
-411 ASVIGVGIGAV
+411 V
-422 LLQSDVLTGTAQSET
+422 LLDMFGCAVILPILSAALHIPALSAQVIFGLFTLCAALGTA
-437 EEIDTT
+437 
-443 FSIWAKGQ
+443 A
-451 TEVTEPETDATVPVA
+451 ALL
-466 VYVFIPVC
+466 C
-474 LLVFIFLLSLVL
+474 LLRFDTLTLLTQVD
-486 VNRNLK
+486 
-492 TEPILLLSGKGE
+492 

>member
-14 CGRSVLVLC
+14 RGRSVLVLC

-108 LGVDTIVRAGNSL
+108 LGGDTIVRAGNSL

-197 SAPGGADVILPINFL
+197 SAPGGADVILPVNFL

-248 FMDINLSAEDPNAG
+248 FMDINPSAEDPNAG

-273 KTASRLW
+273 KTASRLR
-280 QNIALFQSMLVPF
+280 QNIALFQSMFVPF

-303 TTSFMLPNGTIE
+303 TTF
-315 SFDAA
+315 
-320 LRVAV
+320 
-325 PETSELTITYDDN
+325 LTMRSTRRD
-338 GYGDLMTSLN
+338 M
-348 NARMSAVLLFAGGLI
+348 AI
-363 AVVGIVVLLLY
+363 A
-374 FFIVKQKKRTAI
+374 
-386 ERSLG
+386 RSLG
-391 MSKAQCRISLMA
+391 VSKWRCAAPNFIST
-403 GILVLALV
+403 
-411 ASVIGVGIGAV
+411 V
-422 LLQSDVLTGTAQSET
+422 LLDMLGCAVILPILSAALHIPALSAHAIFGLFTLCAALGTA
-437 EEIDTT
+437 
-443 FSIWAKGQ
+443 A
-451 TEVTEPETDATVPVA
+451 ALL
-466 VYVFIPVC
+466 C
-474 LLVFIFLLSLVL
+474 LLRFDTLTLLTQVD
-486 VNRNLK
+486 
-492 TEPILLLSGKGE
+492 

>member
-1 MLMFVQVKYQLRS
+1 MFVQVKYQLRS
-14 CGRSVLVLC
+14 RGRSVLVLC

-87 VRCTAV
+87 VRCTVV

-108 LGVDTIVRAGNSL
+108 LGGDTIVRAGNSL

-197 SAPGGADVILPINFL
+197 SAPGGADVILPVNFL

-228 SALVDDSTHL
+228 SALVDDSTDL
-238 KDFKA
+238 KGFKA

-248 FMDINLSAEDPNAG
+248 FMDINPSAEDPNAG

-273 KTASRLW
+273 KTASRLR

-303 TTSFMLPNGTIE
+303 TTF
-315 SFDAA
+315 
-320 LRVAV
+320 
-325 PETSELTITYDDN
+325 LTMRSTRRD
-338 GYGDLMTSLN
+338 M
-348 NARMSAVLLFAGGLI
+348 AI
-363 AVVGIVVLLLY
+363 A
-374 FFIVKQKKRTAI
+374 
-386 ERSLG
+386 RSLG
-391 MSKAQCRISLMA
+391 VSKWRCAAPNFIST
-403 GILVLALV
+403 
-411 ASVIGVGIGAV
+411 V
-422 LLQSDVLTGTAQSET
+422 LLDMLGCAVILPILSAALHIPALSAHAIFGLFTLCAALGTA
-437 EEIDTT
+437 
-443 FSIWAKGQ
+443 A
-451 TEVTEPETDATVPVA
+451 ALL
-466 VYVFIPVC
+466 C
-474 LLVFIFLLSLVL
+474 LLRFDTLTLLTQVD
-486 VNRNLK
+486 
-492 TEPILLLSGKGE
+492 

>member
-1 MLMFVQVKYQLRS
+1 MFVQVKYQLRS
-14 CGRSVLVLC
+14 RGRSVLVLC

-108 LGVDTIVRAGNSL
+108 LGGDTIVRAGNSL

-180 TIYQMI
+180 TIYRMI

-197 SAPGGADVILPINFL
+197 SAPGGADVILPVNFL

-248 FMDINLSAEDPNAG
+248 FMDINPSAEDPNAG

-273 KTASRLW
+273 KTASRLR

-293 FALIIGLVVL
+293 FAFIIGLVVL
-303 TTSFMLPNGTIE
+303 TTF
-315 SFDAA
+315 
-320 LRVAV
+320 
-325 PETSELTITYDDN
+325 LTMRSTRRD
-338 GYGDLMTSLN
+338 M
-348 NARMSAVLLFAGGLI
+348 AI
-363 AVVGIVVLLLY
+363 A
-374 FFIVKQKKRTAI
+374 
-386 ERSLG
+386 RSLG
-391 MSKAQCRISLMA
+391 VSKWRCAAPNFIST
-403 GILVLALV
+403 
-411 ASVIGVGIGAV
+411 V
-422 LLQSDVLTGTAQSET
+422 LLDMLGCAVILPILSAALHIPALSAHAIFGLFTLCAALGTA
-437 EEIDTT
+437 
-443 FSIWAKGQ
+443 A
-451 TEVTEPETDATVPVA
+451 ALL
-466 VYVFIPVC
+466 C
-474 LLVFIFLLSLVL
+474 LLRFDTLTLLTQVD
-486 VNRNLK
+486 
-492 TEPILLLSGKGE
+492 

>member
-1 MLMFVQVKYQLRS
+1 MFVQVKYQLRS

-108 LGVDTIVRAGNSL
+108 LGGDTIVRAGNSL

-197 SAPGGADVILPINFL
+197 SAPGGADVILPVNFL

-273 KTASRLW
+273 KTASRLR

-303 TTSFMLPNGTIE
+303 TTF
-315 SFDAA
+315 
-320 LRVAV
+320 
-325 PETSELTITYDDN
+325 LTMRSTRRD
-338 GYGDLMTSLN
+338 M
-348 NARMSAVLLFAGGLI
+348 AI
-363 AVVGIVVLLLY
+363 A
-374 FFIVKQKKRTAI
+374 
-386 ERSLG
+386 RSLG
-391 MSKAQCRISLMA
+391 VSKWRCAAPNFIST
-403 GILVLALV
+403 
-411 ASVIGVGIGAV
+411 V
-422 LLQSDVLTGTAQSET
+422 LLDMLGCAVILPILSAALHIPALSAHAIFGLFTLCAALGTA
-437 EEIDTT
+437 
-443 FSIWAKGQ
+443 A
-451 TEVTEPETDATVPVA
+451 ALL
-466 VYVFIPVC
+466 C
-474 LLVFIFLLSLVL
+474 LLRFDTLTLLTQVD
-486 VNRNLK
+486 
-492 TEPILLLSGKGE
+492 

>member
-14 CGRSVLVLC
+14 RGRSVLVLC

-108 LGVDTIVRAGNSL
+108 LGGDTIVRAGNSL

-197 SAPGGADVILPINFL
+197 SAPGGADVILPVNFL

-248 FMDINLSAEDPNAG
+248 FMDINPSAEDPNAG

-273 KTASRLW
+273 KTASRLR

-303 TTSFMLPNGTIE
+303 TTFLTMRSTRRDMAIARSLGLSKWRCAAPNFIGTVLLDMLGC
-315 SFDAA
+315 
-320 LRVAV
+320 AV
-325 PETSELTITYDDN
+325 TLPIL
-338 GYGDLMTSLN
+338 
-348 NARMSAVLLFAGGLI
+348 SAVLHIPAL
-363 AVVGIVVLLLY
+363 
-374 FFIVKQKKRTAI
+374 
-386 ERSLG
+386 S
-391 MSKAQCRISLMA
+391 
-403 GILVLALV
+403 ALV
-411 ASVIGVGIGAV
+411 IFGLFTLCAA
-422 LLQSDVLTGTAQSET
+422 LGTA
-437 EEIDTT
+437 
-443 FSIWAKGQ
+443 
-451 TEVTEPETDATVPVA
+451 VA
-466 VYVFIPVC
+466 LLC
-474 LLVFIFLLSLVL
+474 LLRFDTLTLLTQVD
-486 VNRNLK
+486 
-492 TEPILLLSGKGE
+492 

>member
-1 MLMFVQVKYQLRS
+1 MFVQVKYQLRS
-14 CGRSVLVLC
+14 RGRSVLVLC

-71 IEAKPFDH
+71 IEAKLFDH

-108 LGVDTIVRAGNSL
+108 LGGDTIVRAGNSL

-186 GDAALE
+186 GNAALE

-197 SAPGGADVILPINFL
+197 SAPGGADVILPVNFL

-248 FMDINLSAEDPNAG
+248 FMDINPSAEDPNAG

-273 KTASRLW
+273 KTASRLR

-303 TTSFMLPNGTIE
+303 TTF
-315 SFDAA
+315 
-320 LRVAV
+320 
-325 PETSELTITYDDN
+325 LTMRSTRRD
-338 GYGDLMTSLN
+338 M
-348 NARMSAVLLFAGGLI
+348 AI
-363 AVVGIVVLLLY
+363 A
-374 FFIVKQKKRTAI
+374 
-386 ERSLG
+386 RSLG
-391 MSKAQCRISLMA
+391 VSKWRCAAPNFIST
-403 GILVLALV
+403 
-411 ASVIGVGIGAV
+411 V
-422 LLQSDVLTGTAQSET
+422 LLDILGCAVILPILSAALHIPALSAHAIFGLFTLCAALGTA
-437 EEIDTT
+437 
-443 FSIWAKGQ
+443 A
-451 TEVTEPETDATVPVA
+451 ALL
-466 VYVFIPVC
+466 C
-474 LLVFIFLLSLVL
+474 LLRFDTLTLLTQVD
-486 VNRNLK
+486 
-492 TEPILLLSGKGE
+492 

>member
-1 MLMFVQVKYQLRS
+1 MFVQVKYQLRS
-14 CGRSVLVLC
+14 RGRSVLVLC

-108 LGVDTIVRAGNSL
+108 FGGDTIVRAGNSL

-186 GDAALE
+186 GNVALE

-197 SAPGGADVILPINFL
+197 SAPGGADVILPVNFL

-238 KDFKA
+238 KGFKA

-248 FMDINLSAEDPNAG
+248 FMDINPSAEDPNAG

-273 KTASRLW
+273 KTASRLR

-303 TTSFMLPNGTIE
+303 TTF
-315 SFDAA
+315 
-320 LRVAV
+320 
-325 PETSELTITYDDN
+325 LTMRSTRRD
-338 GYGDLMTSLN
+338 M
-348 NARMSAVLLFAGGLI
+348 AI
-363 AVVGIVVLLLY
+363 A
-374 FFIVKQKKRTAI
+374 
-386 ERSLG
+386 RSLG
-391 MSKAQCRISLMA
+391 VSKWRCAAPNFIST
-403 GILVLALV
+403 
-411 ASVIGVGIGAV
+411 V
-422 LLQSDVLTGTAQSET
+422 LLDMLGCAVILPILSAALHIPALSAHAIFGLFTLCAALGTA
-437 EEIDTT
+437 
-443 FSIWAKGQ
+443 A
-451 TEVTEPETDATVPVA
+451 ALL
-466 VYVFIPVC
+466 C
-474 LLVFIFLLSLVL
+474 LLRFDTLTLLTQVD
-486 VNRNLK
+486 
-492 TEPILLLSGKGE
+492 

>member
-1 MLMFVQVKYQLRS
+1 MFVQVKYQLRS
-14 CGRSVLVLC
+14 RGRSVLVLC

-108 LGVDTIVRAGNSL
+108 LGGDTIVRAGNSL

-167 SLEIYTVRQSMNG
+167 SLETYTVRQSMNG

-197 SAPGGADVILPINFL
+197 SAPGGADVILPVNFL

-273 KTASRLW
+273 KTASRLR

-303 TTSFMLPNGTIE
+303 TTF
-315 SFDAA
+315 
-320 LRVAV
+320 
-325 PETSELTITYDDN
+325 LTMRSTRRD
-338 GYGDLMTSLN
+338 M
-348 NARMSAVLLFAGGLI
+348 AI
-363 AVVGIVVLLLY
+363 A
-374 FFIVKQKKRTAI
+374 
-386 ERSLG
+386 RSLG
-391 MSKAQCRISLMA
+391 VSKWRCAAPNFISTVLLDMLGCA
-403 GILVLALV
+403 VILPILSAALHIPTLSALV
-411 ASVIGVGIGAV
+411 IFGLFTLCVA
-422 LLQSDVLTGTAQSET
+422 LGTA
-437 EEIDTT
+437 
-443 FSIWAKGQ
+443 A
-451 TEVTEPETDATVPVA
+451 ALL
-466 VYVFIPVC
+466 C
-474 LLVFIFLLSLVL
+474 LLRFDTLTLLTQVD
-486 VNRNLK
+486 
-492 TEPILLLSGKGE
+492 

>member
-1 MLMFVQVKYQLRS
+1 MFVQVKYQLRS
-14 CGRSVLVLC
+14 RGRSVLVLC

-108 LGVDTIVRAGNSL
+108 LGGDTIVRAGNSL

-131 HFADGQSAAFLSGD
+131 HFADGQNAAFLSGD

-180 TIYQMI
+180 TIYRMI

-197 SAPGGADVILPINFL
+197 SAPGGADVILPVNFL

-248 FMDINLSAEDPNAG
+248 FMDINPSAEDPNAG

-273 KTASRLW
+273 KTASRLR

-303 TTSFMLPNGTIE
+303 TTF
-315 SFDAA
+315 
-320 LRVAV
+320 
-325 PETSELTITYDDN
+325 LTMRSTRRD
-338 GYGDLMTSLN
+338 M
-348 NARMSAVLLFAGGLI
+348 AI
-363 AVVGIVVLLLY
+363 A
-374 FFIVKQKKRTAI
+374 
-386 ERSLG
+386 RSLG
-391 MSKAQCRISLMA
+391 VSKWRCAAPNFISTVLMDMFGCA
-403 GILVLALV
+403 VILPILSAALHIP
-411 ASVIGVGIGAV
+411 ALSAHVIFGLFTLCAA
-422 LLQSDVLTGTAQSET
+422 LGTA
-437 EEIDTT
+437 
-443 FSIWAKGQ
+443 A
-451 TEVTEPETDATVPVA
+451 ALL
-466 VYVFIPVC
+466 C
-474 LLVFIFLLSLVL
+474 LLRFDTLTLLTQVD
-486 VNRNLK
+486 
-492 TEPILLLSGKGE
+492 

>member
-1 MLMFVQVKYQLRS
+1 MFVQVKYQLRS
-14 CGRSVLVLC
+14 RGRSVLVLC

-71 IEAKPFDH
+71 IEAKLFDH

-108 LGVDTIVRAGNSL
+108 LGGDTIVRAGNSL

-131 HFADGQSAAFLSGD
+131 HFADGQNAAFLSGD

-186 GDAALE
+186 GNAALE

-197 SAPGGADVILPINFL
+197 NAPGGADVILPVNFL

-248 FMDINLSAEDPNAG
+248 FMDINPSAEDPNAG

-273 KTASRLW
+273 KTASRLR

-303 TTSFMLPNGTIE
+303 TTF
-315 SFDAA
+315 
-320 LRVAV
+320 
-325 PETSELTITYDDN
+325 LTMRSTRRD
-338 GYGDLMTSLN
+338 M
-348 NARMSAVLLFAGGLI
+348 AI
-363 AVVGIVVLLLY
+363 A
-374 FFIVKQKKRTAI
+374 
-386 ERSLG
+386 RSLG
-391 MSKAQCRISLMA
+391 VSKWRCAAPNFISTVLLDMLGCA
-403 GILVLALV
+403 VILPILSAALHIPTLSALV
-411 ASVIGVGIGAV
+411 IFGLFTLCAA
-422 LLQSDVLTGTAQSET
+422 LGTA
-437 EEIDTT
+437 
-443 FSIWAKGQ
+443 A
-451 TEVTEPETDATVPVA
+451 ALL
-466 VYVFIPVC
+466 C
-474 LLVFIFLLSLVL
+474 LLRFDTLTLLTQVD
-486 VNRNLK
+486 
-492 TEPILLLSGKGE
+492 

>member
-1 MLMFVQVKYQLRS
+1 MFVQVKYQLRS
-14 CGRSVLVLC
+14 RGRSVLVLC

-108 LGVDTIVRAGNSL
+108 LGGDTIVRAGNSL

-186 GDAALE
+186 GDAALK

-197 SAPGGADVILPINFL
+197 SAPGGVDVILPVNFL

-238 KDFKA
+238 KGFKA

-248 FMDINLSAEDPNAG
+248 FMDINPSAEDPNAG

-273 KTASRLW
+273 KTASRLR

-293 FALIIGLVVL
+293 FALIIGLVAL
-303 TTSFMLPNGTIE
+303 TTF
-315 SFDAA
+315 
-320 LRVAV
+320 
-325 PETSELTITYDDN
+325 LTMRSTRRD
-338 GYGDLMTSLN
+338 M
-348 NARMSAVLLFAGGLI
+348 AI
-363 AVVGIVVLLLY
+363 A
-374 FFIVKQKKRTAI
+374 
-386 ERSLG
+386 RSLG
-391 MSKAQCRISLMA
+391 VSKWRCAAPNFISIVLLDMLGCA
-403 GILVLALV
+403 VILPILSAALHIPTLSALV
-411 ASVIGVGIGAV
+411 IFGLFTLCVA
-422 LLQSDVLTGTAQSET
+422 LGTA
-437 EEIDTT
+437 
-443 FSIWAKGQ
+443 A
-451 TEVTEPETDATVPVA
+451 ALL
-466 VYVFIPVC
+466 C
-474 LLVFIFLLSLVL
+474 LLRFDTLTLLTQVD
-486 VNRNLK
+486 
-492 TEPILLLSGKGE
+492 